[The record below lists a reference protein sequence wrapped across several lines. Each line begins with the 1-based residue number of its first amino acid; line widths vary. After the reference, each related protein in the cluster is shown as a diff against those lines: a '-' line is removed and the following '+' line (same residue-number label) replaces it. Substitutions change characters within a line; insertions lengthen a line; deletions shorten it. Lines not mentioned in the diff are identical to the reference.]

1 MVGTLSLPGVRVLSI
16 VRELRFHKPHCMT
29 KNNNNKN
36 LYRCDKICT
45 GLNTHTNAKQLS
57 E

>member
-29 KNNNNKN
+29 KKKN
-36 LYRCDKICT
+36 LYRCDQICT

>member
-36 LYRCDKICT
+36 VYRCDKICT